1 MASKYTLKVDSREIP
16 YREMDTIQEGC
27 VAAYSEGSREPEILK
42 VFDSEEEAIS
52 ALKKYHTEVS
62 EFWASNIHYWY
73 VEEYYVDKSEFDE
86 EGKMID
92 FSDVLACTPMVF
104 SVIEEPG
111 YKTLDVFD
119 DFESAKR
126 ECDEL
131 DDQLDYDEDDEK
143 EYYVECNGTRFYP

>member
-16 YREMDTIQEGC
+16 YREMDMIQEGC
-27 VAAYSEGSREPEILK
+27 VAADYENSREPEILK

-119 DFESAKR
+119 DFESAKW
-126 ECDEL
+126 ECDKL
-131 DDQLDYDEDDEK
+131 SDQLDYDEDDEK
-143 EYYVECNGTRFYP
+143 EYYVECNDTRFYP